1 MPRGADLLADA
12 RRRLAAAPFAPSPRE
27 AMLLLAVASGRSEAQ
42 VLARTDEEVP
52 PGAAARFAELLER
65 RLRGE
70 PYAYLVGERE
80 FYGRPFFVDR
90 RVLIPRPETEHSV
103 EAVLALPLPAAP
115 RLLDIGTGS
124 GALAVTLALER
135 PRAWVA
141 ATDLSPAA
149 LAVAARNRN
158 RHAAR
163 VAFVA
168 GNLAAGLSLAGFD
181 VVVSNPPYI
190 ARHDAAALSPE
201 VRDYEPATALFAEGN
216 GDTILRQLL
225 ALGAAGLRPGAFLVL
240 EIGLGQLEPL
250 ARDLPR
256 ALRLR
261 EARSDYAGIPRVLVV
276 EKTNDG

>member
-1 MPRGADLLADA
+1 MPSGADLLAAA

-27 AMLLLAVASGRSEAQ
+27 ALLLLAAASGWSEAQ
-42 VLARTDEEVP
+42 VLARTKEEVP
-52 PGAAARFAELLER
+52 PAVAARFAELLER

-90 RVLIPRPETEHSV
+90 RVLIPRPETEHAV

-124 GALAVTLALER
+124 GALAVTLAMER
-135 PRAWVA
+135 PRTWVA
-141 ATDLSPAA
+141 ATDVSPAA
-149 LAVAARNRN
+149 LAVAARNRR
-158 RHAAR
+158 RHGAR
-163 VAFVA
+163 VALVA
-168 GNLAAGLSLAGFD
+168 GDLAAGLSLAGFD
-181 VVVSNPPYI
+181 VVVSNPPYV
-190 ARHDAAALSPE
+190 ARHEAAALSPE

-225 ALGAAGLRPGAFLVL
+225 ALGAAGLRRGAFLVL

-250 ARDLPR
+250 VRDLPR